1 MDKSITREPSARA
14 AGYSALAE
22 RFGLDAI
29 PNWHVSMIA
38 TGSTRRVSSTA
49 GLVEEVYPA
58 KYWPGDK
65 LGDHLEFALKYDGT
79 NLAILAS
86 LFRAV
91 AMEDV
96 LDYIK
101 SKPIGKYARRTWFLY
116 ELLMGTQLPVDD
128 LTKGNYVDLLETDEY
143 YTTVRSHP
151 VRRQRIN
158 DNLLGDAQ
166 FCPTIRRTDALRGF
180 ENADLTARCRKIV
193 SGYSPQLLKRA
204 MNYLYTKE
212 TKSSFEIEHIKPNST
227 RTERFIALLQMAEK
241 EDFCD
246 KGRLLD
252 LQNRIVDPR
261 FRDPDYRGEQNYVGE
276 TVGPQKENVH
286 FVCPKPEDLA
296 GMMDG
301 LMAAHTRMATGGV
314 PAVIHAAAV
323 AYGFV
328 FLHPFEDGNGRIHR
342 FLIHNILAR
351 RGFTPAGLIFPVSAA
366 MLKNLADYDGS
377 LESFSRPLMMLVEY
391 SMDEQGR
398 MTVHNDTANWYRFID
413 MTPQAEALFRFVEQT
428 VDTELV
434 KELAFLANYDQT
446 KKSIQEIVDM
456 PDRKIDLFIQA
467 CLQNKGRLSARK
479 RTSHFDFLSDKEVAH
494 MEDAIRSAYDDG
506 EATEPGKSGSA
517 I

>member
-1 MDKSITREPSARA
+1 MNESTMKEPSAKP
-14 AGYSALAE
+14 AGYTALTE
-22 RFGLDAI
+22 RFGLDVI
-29 PNWHVSMIA
+29 PNWHVSMIV
-38 TGSTRRVSSTA
+38 TGSTHRVNSTA

-65 LGDHLEFALKYDGT
+65 VGDHLEFALKYDGT
-79 NLAILAS
+79 NLAILAN
-86 LFRAV
+86 LFQAI
-91 AMEDV
+91 AMDNV

-116 ELLMGTQLPVDD
+116 ELLTGRRLPVDD

-143 YTTVRSHP
+143 YTAIRPHF
-151 VRRQRIN
+151 VRRQRIRN
-158 DNLLGDAQ
+158 NLLGDAQ

-180 ENADLTARCRKIV
+180 EEADLPARCQKIV
-193 SGYSPQLLKRA
+193 SSYSPQLLKRA
-204 MNYLYTKE
+204 MSYLYTKE

-227 RTERFIALLQMAEK
+227 RTERFIALLQLAEK

-246 KGRLLD
+246 KDRLLD

-261 FRDPDYRGEQNYVGE
+261 FRDTDYRTEQNYVGE
-276 TVGPQKENVH
+276 TVGPQKEKVH
-286 FVCPKPEDLA
+286 FVCPKPEDLV

-301 LMAAHTRMATGGV
+301 LIAAHKRMDAGEV
-314 PAVIHAAAV
+314 HAVVHAAAV

-366 MLKNLADYDGS
+366 MLKDLADYDVS
-377 LESFSRPLMMLVEY
+377 LESFSRPLMTLVEY
-391 SMDEQGR
+391 SMDDQGR
-398 MTVHNDTANWYRFID
+398 MTVQNETAHWYRFID

-428 VDTELV
+428 IDTELV
-434 KELAFLANYDQT
+434 EELAFLANYDET
-446 KKSIQEIVDM
+446 KKAIQEIVDM

-467 CLQNKGRLSARK
+467 CLQNNGRLSTRK
-479 RTSHFDFLSDKEVAH
+479 RTSYFEFLSDREVAH
-494 MEDAIRSAYDDG
+494 MENAIRSVYGNRDAQG
-506 EATEPGKSGSA
+506 
-517 I
+517 